1 MEIKEKSLG
10 SDEQFE
16 TRDIGISGMT
26 CDNCVRRVEKAL
38 RGVDG
43 VKEVKV
49 DRAGARAE
57 VTFDKTKTDIPAL
70 HEALLKSGYH
80 PVATAT

>member
-1 MEIKEKSLG
+1 MDNTSQREVVL
-10 SDEQFE
+10 E

-38 RGVDG
+38 GLVGG

-49 DRAGARAE
+49 DRAASRAT
-57 VTFDKTKTDIPAL
+57 VTFDTTRTGIPAL
-70 HEALLKSGYH
+70 HDALLKSGYQ
-80 PVATAT
+80 PAAIAA